1 MKLFVLVNDGL
12 EQTAGTE
19 IKELTGSNPV
29 FNNNVLEF
37 EIDKTEKVLSFVNR
51 VQSARRVLV
60 SLGKYNDLDSLDFS
74 GFNFS
79 DHLSSEM
86 SFKVEIEN
94 VKGNDKRLSIAKQV
108 AGKIYSNIDFKP
120 KLEMKNP
127 DILVVVYFNGKEY
140 FIGFDKNVEELNSR
154 KYRVFAHPGSFKGD
168 LAYYFVRKSG
178 FVTGKKLLVGFC
190 KDGTMAIEAAL
201 FSKQKVFAFD
211 PSRQNVTA
219 AKKNSQLASVKD
231 LVDIQKYALDELDVK
246 FSENEFDCLIFQV
259 TTKDENQLNELYY
272 QANYVLKKKGTLLLI
287 ARPNWQVSVSD
298 KFKLVS
304 EEEIK
309 KGESIHNV
317 WLLEK
322 K

>member
-1 MKLFVLVNDGL
+1 MKLFVLVNEGL
-12 EQTAGTE
+12 EKYASTE
-19 IKELTGSNPV
+19 IKELTGSNSV
-29 FNNNVLEF
+29 THNNVLEF
-37 EIDKTEKVLSFVNR
+37 EIDNTENFLSFVNH

-60 SLGKYNDLDSLDFS
+60 SLGKYNNLDSLDFN
-74 GFNFS
+74 GFNFN
-79 DHLSSEM
+79 DYLSPEM

-108 AGKIYSNIDFKP
+108 AGKIYGNIDFKP

-178 FVTGKKLLVGFC
+178 FVAGKKLLVGFC

-211 PSRQNVTA
+211 PSRQNVNA
-219 AKKNSQLASVKD
+219 AKKNAQIAGVKD

-246 FSENEFDCLIFQV
+246 FSENNFDCLIFQV
-259 TTKDENQLNELYY
+259 TTKDESQLNEIYY

-287 ARPNWQVSVSD
+287 ARPNWEVSISD

-304 EEEIK
+304 EEKIK